1 MAFRIGMNIA
11 AWVLCA
17 GAVVGAP
24 PVQAAPGAV
33 LPPIPSTGG
42 GPIIG
47 GGDEAAQSRIARQ
60 LMSVGNADVQE
71 GDGADAASFIM
82 DSAQVADSRL
92 ASAFAPLQRALG
104 CQKVNTSF
112 GARAYRR
119 SDGGGGGGG
128 GGVGG
133 GGGGGGMLVIAKSA
147 TSDMQALTGCIRSV
161 WPAATAGGSNAMC
174 AHGWTY
180 PTSGQDHRPE
190 TYHILLAGTAAD
202 FCAKLD
208 EDYAN
213 FATNWP

>member
-119 SDGGGGGGG
+119 SDGGGG
-128 GGVGG
+128 
-133 GGGGGGMLVIAKSA
+133 MLVIAKSA

-202 FCAKLD
+202 FCAKL

>member
-128 GGVGG
+128 GG
-133 GGGGGGMLVIAKSA
+133 MLVIAKSA

>member
-42 GPIIG
+42 GSIIG

-119 SDGGGGGGG
+119 SDGGWWWGGGC
-128 GGVGG
+128 
-133 GGGGGGMLVIAKSA
+133 S
-147 TSDMQALTGCIRSV
+147 SSPRAL
-161 WPAATAGGSNAMC
+161 
-174 AHGWTY
+174 
-180 PTSGQDHRPE
+180 HR
-190 TYHILLAGTAAD
+190 T
-202 FCAKLD
+202 CRR
-208 EDYAN
+208 
-213 FATNWP
+213 

>member
-128 GGVGG
+128 GG
-133 GGGGGGMLVIAKSA
+133 GGMLVIAKSA

>member
-92 ASAFAPLQRALG
+92 ASAFVPLQRALG

-119 SDGGGGGGG
+119 SDGGWGGA
-128 GGVGG
+128 
-133 GGGGGGMLVIAKSA
+133 MLVIAESA

-161 WPAATAGGSNAMC
+161 WPVATAGGSNAMC

-202 FCAKLD
+202 FCARFD

>member
-17 GAVVGAP
+17 GAAVGAP

-119 SDGGGGGGG
+119 SDGGWGGA
-128 GGVGG
+128 
-133 GGGGGGMLVIAKSA
+133 MLVIAESA

>member
-128 GGVGG
+128 G
-133 GGGGGGMLVIAKSA
+133 MLVIAKSA

>member
-119 SDGGGGGGG
+119 SDGG
-128 GGVGG
+128 V
-133 GGGGGGMLVIAKSA
+133 GGGGGMLVIAKSA

>member
-119 SDGGGGGGG
+119 SDGGGGG
-128 GGVGG
+128 
-133 GGGGGGMLVIAKSA
+133 MLVIAKSA

-202 FCAKLD
+202 FCAKL

>member
-92 ASAFAPLQRALG
+92 ASAFVPLQRALG

-119 SDGGGGGGG
+119 SDGGWGGA
-128 GGVGG
+128 
-133 GGGGGGMLVIAKSA
+133 MLVIAESA

-202 FCAKLD
+202 FCVKFD

>member
-128 GGVGG
+128 GG
-133 GGGGGGMLVIAKSA
+133 GMLVIAKSA

>member
-119 SDGGGGGGG
+119 SDGGWGA
-128 GGVGG
+128 
-133 GGGGGGMLVIAKSA
+133 MLVIAESA

>member
-119 SDGGGGGGG
+119 SDGGGGGG
-128 GGVGG
+128 
-133 GGGGGGMLVIAKSA
+133 MLVIAKSA

>member
-119 SDGGGGGGG
+119 SDGGWGGA
-128 GGVGG
+128 
-133 GGGGGGMLVIAKSA
+133 MLVIAESA

>member
-82 DSAQVADSRL
+82 DSAQVADTRL

-112 GARAYRR
+112 EARAYRR
-119 SDGGGGGGG
+119 SDGGGGA
-128 GGVGG
+128 
-133 GGGGGGMLVIAKSA
+133 MLVIAESA

-213 FATNWP
+213 FVTNWP

>member
-119 SDGGGGGGG
+119 GD
-128 GGVGG
+128 G

>member
-119 SDGGGGGGG
+119 SDGGGGGGDARHRQERYIG
-128 GGVGG
+128 HAGADRLHPVRLARGNRRWIQRDVRPR
-133 GGGGGGMLVIAKSA
+133 MDL
-147 TSDMQALTGCIRSV
+147 SDVRA
-161 WPAATAGGSNAMC
+161 
-174 AHGWTY
+174 
-180 PTSGQDHRPE
+180 RP
-190 TYHILLAGTAAD
+190 
-202 FCAKLD
+202 
-208 EDYAN
+208 
-213 FATNWP
+213 PP

>member
-119 SDGGGGGGG
+119 GGWGGGGGR
-128 GGVGG
+128 
-133 GGGGGGMLVIAKSA
+133 MLVIAKSA

>member
-82 DSAQVADSRL
+82 DSAQVADTRL

-112 GARAYRR
+112 EARAYRR
-119 SDGGGGGGG
+119 SDGGGGGG
-128 GGVGG
+128 
-133 GGGGGGMLVIAKSA
+133 MLVIAESA

-213 FATNWP
+213 FVTNWP

>member
-128 GGVGG
+128 GL
-133 GGGGGGMLVIAKSA
+133 LVIAKSA

>member
-119 SDGGGGGGG
+119 SDGGWGGA
-128 GGVGG
+128 
-133 GGGGGGMLVIAKSA
+133 MLVIAESA

-161 WPAATAGGSNAMC
+161 WPAATAGGSNAIC

>member
-128 GGVGG
+128 
-133 GGGGGGMLVIAKSA
+133 
-147 TSDMQALTGCIRSV
+147 
-161 WPAATAGGSNAMC
+161 
-174 AHGWTY
+174 
-180 PTSGQDHRPE
+180 RPPPK
-190 TYHILLAGTAAD
+190 GD
-202 FCAKLD
+202 
-208 EDYAN
+208 N
-213 FATNWP
+213 GP

>member
-128 GGVGG
+128 
-133 GGGGGGMLVIAKSA
+133 MLVIAKSA

>member
-119 SDGGGGGGG
+119 SDGGWGGA
-128 GGVGG
+128 
-133 GGGGGGMLVIAKSA
+133 MLVIAESA

-190 TYHILLAGTAAD
+190 TYHILVAGTAAD

>member
-1 MAFRIGMNIA
+1 MA
-11 AWVLCA
+11 
-17 GAVVGAP
+17 
-24 PVQAAPGAV
+24 
-33 LPPIPSTGG
+33 
-42 GPIIG
+42 
-47 GGDEAAQSRIARQ
+47 
-60 LMSVGNADVQE
+60 
-71 GDGADAASFIM
+71 
-82 DSAQVADSRL
+82 
-92 ASAFAPLQRALG
+92 
-104 CQKVNTSF
+104 
-112 GARAYRR
+112 
-119 SDGGGGGGG
+119 GGGGGGG
-128 GGVGG
+128 GAAAGWPGAGGGGGRGPEGGG

>member
-24 PVQAAPGAV
+24 PVLAAPGAV

-82 DSAQVADSRL
+82 DSARVADSRL
-92 ASAFAPLQRALG
+92 ASAFVPLQRALG

-119 SDGGGGGGG
+119 SDGGWGGA
-128 GGVGG
+128 
-133 GGGGGGMLVIAKSA
+133 MLVIAESA

-202 FCAKLD
+202 FCAKFD

>member
-128 GGVGG
+128 GVGG

>member
-82 DSAQVADSRL
+82 DSAQVAASRL

-119 SDGGGGGGG
+119 SDGGWGGA
-128 GGVGG
+128 
-133 GGGGGGMLVIAKSA
+133 MLVIAESA